1 MTPDGT
7 PSRMATIMPPAA
19 MLKVTGKR
27 AAMPD
32 DTVSLLNSE
41 FPRFPC
47 RAAFNQ
53 FQYCTKNPSSRWSC
67 LVIWAISA
75 GVALAPPARV
85 MAGLPG
91 RIRMS
96 EYTPSDM
103 RKSNRIAMST
113 RRARNV
119 SRDPPLPDAI
129 AV

>member
-41 FPRFPC
+41 FPRSPWS
-47 RAAFNQ
+47 AAFNQ
-53 FQYCTKNPSSRWSC
+53 FQYWTKKPWLRWSS
-67 LVIWAISA
+67 LVILAISA

-91 RIRMS
+91 RIRIS
-96 EYTPSDM
+96 EYTPSEI
-103 RKSNRIAMST
+103 RKSNRTAMSK